1 MTIKNLTPHV
11 LNVYTTNNEVIDI
24 APDGVVPRCRQYE
37 EPVFWIDG
45 IQITRQTY
53 GEVENL
59 PEKED
64 GVLLVV
70 SRLVAAACPDRKDL
84 LIPGPLVRNEQ
95 GQPVGCKGLSIL

>member
-11 LNVYTTNNEVIDI
+11 LNVYTTNKVIDI
-24 APDGVVPRCRQYE
+24 PPDGVVPRCRQFE
-37 EPVFWIDG
+37 ESVFWTDG